1 MIEAFAAAL
10 LATAAA
16 QAAPGPNFVAVAAA
30 SLGQG
35 RRAGLWVTIGVTSGV
50 LVWVTAVALG
60 LGVVLELF
68 PALVTVMKIV
78 GGGYL
83 LYIGAKAA
91 RTFFVAR
98 SGAAVAARN
107 RTSSDLEN
115 WQLGVLVVLTNPK
128 AGLMW
133 IAIASFLFGQHLG
146 TGQVLAFAP
155 VGALSAFVIYG
166 CYAVLFSTN
175 TATSVYQKFQRVF
188 EAAFAA
194 TFGAMGAA
202 LMLSGLREIHR

>member
-10 LATAAA
+10 VATAAA

-30 SLGQG
+30 ALGQG

-50 LVWVTAVALG
+50 LVWVSAVALG

-68 PALVTVMKIV
+68 PALVTAMKII

-83 LYIGAKAA
+83 LYIAVKAA
-91 RTFFVAR
+91 RALFDTR
-98 SGAAVAARN
+98 SDGTVAAKSRMA
-107 RTSSDLEN
+107 SDFEN
-115 WQLGVLVVLTNPK
+115 WRLGILVVLTNPK

-133 IAIASFLFGQHLG
+133 IAIASFLFGQHLNVSE
-146 TGQVLAFAP
+146 VLAFAP
-155 VGALSAFVIYG
+155 VGALSAFAIYG
-166 CYAVLFSTN
+166 CYALLFSTN
-175 TATSVYQKFQRVF
+175 MATSVYQKFQRIF